1 MCRRSSYLLGVIQSD
16 MSFFRRRIGV
26 SIYSS
31 LDRYL
36 PSLSQFMLIDLKFD
50 TDASTLFADLLG
62 ASTET
67 FLHST
72 SRYTRPIL
80 VLKSQSTTIEAN
92 AKAKEE
98 TVPELLI
105 GGACGILTE
114 LCFQTTAKE
123 LRKGAETFQR
133 LLNAGRQNSSD
144 PDQMAIQIGKL
155 MDISAGSIYY

>member
-1 MCRRSSYLLGVIQSD
+1 
-16 MSFFRRRIGV
+16 
-26 SIYSS
+26 
-31 LDRYL
+31 
-36 PSLSQFMLIDLKFD
+36 MLIDLKFD

-144 PDQMAIQIGKL
+144 PDQMAIQIV
-155 MDISAGSIYY
+155 GSECDQSQGPERVKAALRKALQLKKSLADWKKIPSDKEIRE